1 MPDIGKML
9 REAREAGGLSL
20 REISETTKIQIRYL
34 KALEE
39 NNFSVFPGEVY
50 ARGAI
55 RNYAEAVGLNSA
67 ELLAMHRELS
77 KEEDTVETAKETV
90 SVPRKEPAVGINN
103 KNKRIKVLA
112 ALLSILLIAAV
123 FYFFLNK
130 GKGSPEQGNNN
141 NLNGKQVDENLQDE
155 NGDEKP
161 EDEQNQGE
169 QKNEIP
175 DEPAVEVALAESSSK
190 REKYQVKNADNIVLS
205 INFSSKCW
213 VRVKEGELKLISKN
227 YKAGEVC
234 LVENKKELEVRL
246 GNPAGIS
253 ALKVNDVII
262 PVRKQTNPYNI
273 IISPI
278 K

>member
-1 MPDIGKML
+1 IGKML
-9 REAREAGGLSL
+9 REAREARGLSL

-55 RNYAEAVGLNSA
+55 RNYAEAVGLDSA

-77 KEEDTVETAKETV
+77 KEEDTVETAKETA
-90 SVPRKEPAVGINN
+90 SVPGKEAAAGISN
-103 KNKRIKVLA
+103 KNKWIKVLA
-112 ALLSILLIAAV
+112 ALLSILLIATV
-123 FYFFLNK
+123 FYFFFNK

-141 NLNGKQVDENLQDE
+141 NINEKQVDENPQDE
-155 NGDEKP
+155 NGDENP
-161 EDEQNQGE
+161 EDEQNQDE
-169 QKNEIP
+169 QENEIP
-175 DEPAVEVALAESSSK
+175 DEPAVEVTLAESSSK
-190 REKYQVKNADNIVLS
+190 SEKYQVKNADNIILN

-234 LVENKKELEVRL
+234 LVENEKELEVRL

-253 ALKVNDVII
+253 ELKVNDVII
-262 PVRKQTNPYNI
+262 PVRKQTSPYNI
-273 IISPI
+273 IITPV